1 EKRDVVAN
9 RERLGV
15 RNSEGERLGQLAH
28 RPYTAILTILLLENV
43 LLRRGKQPQSLLRR
57 TGAPPRPIQPVE
69 ETTAHLVL
77 LMHQGDGLVLIERR
91 TARPAALSVRGE
103 GGLQFVCKAQ
113 VIHHQTAR

>member
-1 EKRDVVAN
+1 IEHTVRSHRARNDLPNGVIEVLLGPRITGRALGEDRLNSLEKRDVVAN

-69 ETTAHLVL
+69 ETTA
-77 LMHQGDGLVLIERR
+77 
-91 TARPAALSVRGE
+91 
-103 GGLQFVCKAQ
+103 
-113 VIHHQTAR
+113 